1 MSSSDSS
8 PGTYLLLL
16 ACERFVRLPIGRLGV
31 MTTRPGYYLYVGSAF
46 GPGGIRARIGHHA
59 KTAAHPHWHLDYL
72 RTQADLVDAWCVF
85 DLRREHEWARLLM
98 KDRDSA
104 LALKGFG
111 SSDCSCVT
119 HLFYLKHKPGIAKL
133 EALLEC
139 KLTRVTIADRE

>member
-16 ACERFVRLPIGRLGV
+16 ACERVVRLPIGRLGV

-85 DLRREHEWARLLM
+85 DAHHEHEWARLLM
-98 KDRDSA
+98 KDKDSA

-111 SSDCSCVT
+111 SSDCGCLA
-119 HLFYLKHKPGIAKL
+119 HLFYLERKPGIEKL
-133 EALLEC
+133 ETLFAC
-139 KLTRVTIADRE
+139 DLTRVELAGGE